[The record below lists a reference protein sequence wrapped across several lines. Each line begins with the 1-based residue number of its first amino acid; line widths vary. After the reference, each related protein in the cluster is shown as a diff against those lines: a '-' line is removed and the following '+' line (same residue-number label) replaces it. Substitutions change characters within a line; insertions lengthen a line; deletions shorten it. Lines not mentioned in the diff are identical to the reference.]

1 MFWLLLAKP
10 SPGFKSFPL
19 FNILPSQTVKAE
31 ERAVGG
37 EGWIKV
43 DGGKKKV
50 PVPCDHRVGGSGG
63 DAGEGDGL
71 LVVGSG
77 VEGLLE
83 HRQHRRDCGEKSTA
97 G

>member
-1 MFWLLLAKP
+1 M
-10 SPGFKSFPL
+10 
-19 FNILPSQTVKAE
+19 
-31 ERAVGG
+31 G
-37 EGWIKV
+37 E
-43 DGGKKKV
+43 KKKV

-83 HRQHRRDCGEKSTA
+83 HRQHRRDCGEKSAA

>member
-1 MFWLLLAKP
+1 M
-10 SPGFKSFPL
+10 
-19 FNILPSQTVKAE
+19 
-31 ERAVGG
+31 
-37 EGWIKV
+37 
-43 DGGKKKV
+43 
-50 PVPCDHRVGGSGG
+50 PCDHRVGGSGG

-83 HRQHRRDCGEKSTA
+83 HRQHRRDCGEKSAA